1 MGLMNIMLFHSTY
14 GLRPAVHAAAGR
26 LRAAGHEVQVPD
38 LFEGRTFET
47 VEEGLAFKEEVGKD
61 ELLRR
66 AVLAAAPYSDRGLVY
81 AGFSF
86 GASTAQTLALGDEK
100 ARGLLMFHG
109 TSDIAENASV
119 DELPVQL
126 HVADPDPFETHD
138 WLNSWYLQMQRAAPM
153 SRSTATRVRAISSRT
168 RNCPTSTRLRPS
180 WPGRSRSASSP
191 RYDAG
196 RGPAPHGAPSDGP
209 VGSAPVGGP
218 AVAHPLHLAR
228 GELGHARIVGVVHE
242 VVDRVDP
249 GLVGAGVA
257 PGRALVGGV
266 FSAGVSET

>member
-14 GLRPAVHAAAGR
+14 GLRPAVHAAADR

-38 LFEGRTFET
+38 LFEGHTFET
-47 VEEGLAFKEEVGKD
+47 VGEGMAFKEEVGKD

-66 AVLAAAPYSDRGLVY
+66 AVLAAAPYSERGLVY

-100 ARGLLMFHG
+100 ARGLLLFHG

-138 WLNSWYLQMQRAAPM
+138 WLNSWYLQMQRTGAD
-153 SRSTATRVRAISSRT
+153 VEVY
-168 RNCPTSTRLRPS
+168 
-180 WPGRSRSASSP
+180 
-191 RYDAG
+191 RY
-196 RGPAPHGAPSDGP
+196 P
-209 VGSAPVGGP
+209 
-218 AVAHPLHLAR
+218 
-228 GELGHARIVGVVHE
+228 
-242 VVDRVDP
+242 
-249 GLVGAGVA
+249 GAGHLFTDPELPDHDAASAELAWKVA
-257 PGRALVGGV
+257 LGFLATL
-266 FSAGVSET
+266 